1 MTVYE
6 AFSLMFQAGILL
18 VSLLMLI
25 YIITN
30 DTKK

>member
-6 AFSLMFQAGILL
+6 AFSLMFQAGIFL

-30 DTKK
+30 NTKK